1 MEHKLSEK
9 WIKASIAGTIW
20 AASEIVLGSFLHNL
34 KVPFSGNI
42 LTAIGIIILISISYI
57 WTERGLFWRA
67 GLICALLKTMSPS
80 AVIFG
85 PMIAIIA
92 ESLLLEVSVIMFG
105 RSLAGYLIGSMLAML
120 WNLIHKVMSFIIF
133 YGSNIIE
140 VYTNLLKYAQKQ
152 LEIQS
157 DIVWVPI
164 IILLIVYALFGIM
177 AGVIGIRTGR
187 KMQSQSGSVLT
198 IKRSGAVSQV
208 KKSSDHTFEYSVV
221 WLFINVLLIIG
232 SFILLS
238 KTQWFIWSSLI
249 SVVIIIW
256 SLRYKRALKQ
266 LSKPGFWIL
275 FVLIT
280 LITAFALTD
289 TSAGESLIK
298 KGLLTGI
305 QMNFRAVVIILG
317 FSVLGTELYNPAVRN
332 FFLKTSFRNLP
343 LAIELSVESL
353 PGFIASIPDFKS
365 LVKNPVSIFYQ
376 VISHAEKRLSEIKN
390 KEADNKKVFIL
401 TGSIGDGKTTYT
413 KTLIDLFRNKGTRM
427 GGIISERVMVNSQTT
442 GYDLVNIET
451 GESIIMLRQD
461 EECGSERIGR
471 YTICKGGMERGNEIL
486 RSLTSRK
493 IQLIIIDE
501 VGLLELQDKGWTE
514 SINQILA
521 ESSVNLL
528 ITVRTDYVDAVIK
541 KWDIRNAVTFDV
553 RNTEVADIGA
563 SILNII
569 SIGNHE

>member
-1 MEHKLSEK
+1 M
-9 WIKASIAGTIW
+9 
-20 AASEIVLGSFLHNL
+20 
-34 KVPFSGNI
+34 
-42 LTAIGIIILISISYI
+42 
-57 WTERGLFWRA
+57 LF
-67 GLICALLKTMSPS
+67 
-80 AVIFG
+80 
-85 PMIAIIA
+85 
-92 ESLLLEVSVIMFG
+92 
-105 RSLAGYLIGSMLAML
+105 RS
-120 WNLIHKVMSFIIF
+120 
-133 YGSNIIE
+133 
-140 VYTNLLKYAQKQ
+140 
-152 LEIQS
+152 
-157 DIVWVPI
+157 
-164 IILLIVYALFGIM
+164 
-177 AGVIGIRTGR
+177 
-187 KMQSQSGSVLT
+187 
-198 IKRSGAVSQV
+198 
-208 KKSSDHTFEYSVV
+208 
-221 WLFINVLLIIG
+221 
-232 SFILLS
+232 
-238 KTQWFIWSSLI
+238 
-249 SVVIIIW
+249 
-256 SLRYKRALKQ
+256 
-266 LSKPGFWIL
+266 
-275 FVLIT
+275 
-280 LITAFALTD
+280 TD